1 MQERTPS
8 LPGRF
13 SSVQEDWCAWLP
25 QPQAST
31 FETLSQQL
39 ETSYTMLSVSL
50 NEAMALRLRG
60 QIARSLQAVA
70 VSGELSRLLTQ
81 PLETLLRAIE
91 AQGRHHGTVP
101 NVAPLN
107 PANFRSLRCLRAA
120 RMNTLFSMVLLSQ
133 RAQFLHKL
141 HSLQEMVADLDQEFA
156 ATVQELVEEFSG
168 ERDRTWLALDLFH
181 YDLNTCLRETIV
193 LCKSF
198 LHVLPADALADFESA
213 AYSKAG
219 PPSSRKAR
227 WRNIR
232 RRRPAGI
239 AGK

>member
-8 LPGRF
+8 PPGRL

-25 QPQAST
+25 QPKAST

-39 ETSYTMLSVSL
+39 EISYTMLSVSL
-50 NEAMALRLRG
+50 NEAMALRRQG
-60 QIARSLQAVA
+60 QNAKSLQAVA

-133 RAQFLHKL
+133 RSQFLHKL
-141 HSLQEMVADLDQEFA
+141 HCLQEMVADLDREFP
-156 ATVQELVEEFSG
+156 ATVQELVEEFSA
-168 ERDRTWLALDLFH
+168 ERDRTWLALDFFH
-181 YDLNTCLRETIV
+181 YDLNSCLRESIV

-198 LHVLPADALADFESA
+198 LHVLPSEALADFESA

-219 PPSSRKAR
+219 LHSSRKAR

-232 RRRPAGI
+232 HRRPVGI

>member
-1 MQERTPS
+1 M
-8 LPGRF
+8 
-13 SSVQEDWCAWLP
+13 QEDWCAWLP
-25 QPQAST
+25 QPKAST

-39 ETSYTMLSVSL
+39 ETSYTMLSVAL
-50 NEAMALRLRG
+50 NEAMALRLQG
-60 QIARSLQAVA
+60 QIAKSLRAVA

-133 RAQFLHKL
+133 RSQFLHKL
-141 HSLQEMVADLDQEFA
+141 HSLQEMVADLDKEFA
-156 ATVQELVEEFSG
+156 AAIQELVEEFSS
-168 ERDRTWLALDLFH
+168 ERDRNWLSLDLIHF
-181 YDLNTCLRETIV
+181 DLNTCLRETIV

-198 LHVLPADALADFESA
+198 LHVLPGEALADFESA
-213 AYSKAG
+213 AYGKAS
-219 PPSSRKAR
+219 PHSSRKAR

-232 RRRPAGI
+232 HRRPAAI